1 MVYETRAL
9 SAVPVS
15 PSPATTL
22 LEPGTRVPL
31 RAESD
36 AYVGS
41 NGTRYEIEDGVVRL
55 LGAVDPALAAELRAQ
70 DIALEEYR
78 DPGLLMPRYERDMAR
93 LALVELFGGSPP
105 QGDILDAGCGIGLLG
120 RLYPQL
126 KLVGLDASMTL
137 IREAKDGYRLRVEAS
152 AETLPFADASFDVVI
167 ALNMLHHVINPDRA
181 VSEFAR
187 VLRPGGTLVAVD
199 PRKVGVIELA
209 KQVLR
214 GRDTAFAPSHKAFGV
229 EEYDHLVEQQGLFT
243 LERRERVGLFTLV
256 SMGGLDALKLSPRL
270 PNPELA
276 ANLLRSVDQALFRVP
291 GVSRAGLN
299 LAIRATRT
307 ARRTS

>member
-1 MVYETRAL
+1 M
-9 SAVPVS
+9 SAS
-15 PSPATTL
+15 LATTL
-22 LEPGTRVPL
+22 LEPGTRSPL
-31 RAESD
+31 QREGD
-36 AYVGS
+36 AYIGS
-41 NGTRYEIEDGVVRL
+41 TGARYEIEDGVVRM
-55 LGAVDPALAAELRAQ
+55 LGAVDPELAAELRAQ

-105 QGDILDAGCGIGLLG
+105 KGDILDAGCGIGILG
-120 RLYPQL
+120 RLYPEL
-126 KLVGLDASMTL
+126 DLVGLDASMTL
-137 IREAKDGYRLRVEAS
+137 IREAKSGYRLRVEAS
-152 AETLPFADASFDVVI
+152 VEKLPFADASFDVVV

-181 VSEFAR
+181 VNEFAR

-199 PRKVGVIELA
+199 PRKVAVIELA

-214 GRDTAFAPSHKAFGV
+214 GKDTAFAPSHKAFGV
-229 EEYDHLVEQQGLFT
+229 AEYDRLVEQAGMFSLD
-243 LERRERVGLFTLV
+243 RRERVGLFTLV

-276 ANLLRSVDQALFRVP
+276 ANLLRSVDQALFRLP

-307 ARRTS
+307 SRPAS

>member
-1 MVYETRAL
+1 M
-9 SAVPVS
+9 SAVS
-15 PSPATTL
+15 PSSSATTL
-22 LEPGTRVPL
+22 LEPGTGLALERDG
-31 RAESD
+31 D
-36 AYVGS
+36 AYVGRT
-41 NGTRYEIEDGVVRL
+41 GTRYAIEDGVVRM
-55 LGAVDPALAAELRAQ
+55 LGAVDPELAAELRAQ

-105 QGDILDAGCGIGLLG
+105 RGDILDAGCGIGILG
-120 RLYPQL
+120 RLYPEL
-126 KLVGLDASMTL
+126 NLVGLDASMTL
-137 IREAKDGYRLRVEAS
+137 IREAKSGYRLRVEAS
-152 AETLPFADASFDVVI
+152 VEKLPFADQSFDVVV

-181 VSEFAR
+181 VAEFAR

-214 GRDTAFAPSHKAFGV
+214 GKDTAFAATHKAFGV
-229 EEYDHLVEQQGLFT
+229 EEYDRLVEQHGLFA

-276 ANLLRSVDQALFRVP
+276 ANLLRNVDQALFRLP

-307 ARRTS
+307 SRPAS